1 MKQTGDAGTRGPGP
15 LLTIDGILQAR
26 PQRPAA
32 TTRERGWEGVTLDL
46 HRPYFGVE
54 ESYPGLDHHLI
65 CYCPSGSSRL
75 VQHRDGQTHRAVIS
89 AGMSYLMPAGHAS
102 AWEGDSGMSA
112 RLRVP
117 VSLLAA
123 AAEQIGQRSLA
134 RVEIRNVFEVRDP
147 TIEHLAHLLL
157 TELELSAHPSQLL
170 VVDMVSAALAAHLL
184 RGYNIFDLAE
194 DDHLPSLRPVELMRL
209 SAYIEDNLDHAI
221 TLAELAAV
229 VNVSRFHFARMFKRS
244 TGMPPI
250 AFVEQCRI
258 RRAQTL
264 IVETDLPLSDIALV
278 IGFADQSHFTRR
290 FHRHVGCAPAQF
302 AREHGRRRRRV

>member
-1 MKQTGDAGTRGPGP
+1 MSGSGEFEAPGRG
-15 LLTIDGILQAR
+15 LLSIESILHAR
-26 PQRPAA
+26 PQLPY
-32 TTRERGWEGVTLDL
+32 TSTRERGWEGVTLDL

-65 CYCPSGSSRL
+65 CYCPSGSSQL
-75 VQHRDGQTHRAVIS
+75 VQHRAGQTHRAVIS
-89 AGMSYLMPAGHAS
+89 TGMSYLMPAGHAS
-102 AWEGDSGMSA
+102 AWEGDSGLSA

-117 VSLLAA
+117 LPLLAA
-123 AAEQIGQRSLA
+123 AAEQIGRHAQA
-134 RVEIRNVFEVRDP
+134 RIEIRNVFQARDP
-147 TIEHLAHLLL
+147 TIGHLAHLLL
-157 TELELSAHPSQLL
+157 TELELSAHPSQRL
-170 VVDMVSAALAAHLL
+170 VVDMVSTALAAHLL
-184 RGYNIFDLAE
+184 RRYNVFDPAQ
-194 DDHLPSLRPVELMRL
+194 DTALPSLRPVELARL
-209 SAYIEDNLDHAI
+209 TAYIEDNLDRAI

-229 VNVSRFHFARMFKRS
+229 VNVSRFHFARLFRRS

-302 AREHGRRRRRV
+302 AREHGRRRRRR